1 MNKKHLYT
9 PNEDIPITVKQAVAE
24 PAPAPA
30 ADIKTFTLSKQV
42 KDVYSIDK
50 TPLAP
55 NPNTLLS
62 VGQFERI
69 YLHQLESLIYNDM
82 ERLDTGALM
91 VITSLSDIVKATN
104 RPIRLM
110 SQAYRKKLPT
120 LCKVLNQFYAE
131 NHKIIRGIAEQLS
144 N

>member
-1 MNKKHLYT
+1 MNKKHLYS
-9 PNEDIPITVKQAVAE
+9 PNDDIPISVKPSVAE

-42 KDVYSIDK
+42 KDIFSIDK
-50 TPLAP
+50 TPLVP
-55 NPNTLLS
+55 NPATLLS
-62 VGQFERI
+62 VGQFEHA
-69 YLHQLESLIYNDM
+69 YLKQLESLIYNDM
-82 ERLDTGALM
+82 ECLDSGTLM
-91 VITSLSDIVKATN
+91 TITSLSDIVKATH

-131 NHKIIRGIAEQLS
+131 NHKVIRGIADQLA

>member
-1 MNKKHLYT
+1 MNKKHLYS
-9 PNEDIPITVKQAVAE
+9 PNEDIPITVKPSETE
-24 PAPAPA
+24 PAPASA
-30 ADIKTFTLSKQV
+30 VDTKTFTLSKQV

-131 NHKIIRGIAEQLS
+131 NHKVIRGIAEQLS

>member
-1 MNKKHLYT
+1 MNKKHLYS
-9 PNEDIPITVKQAVAE
+9 PNEDIPITVKPPVTE

-30 ADIKTFTLSKQV
+30 AGIKTFTLSKQV

-131 NHKIIRGIAEQLS
+131 NHKVIRGIAEQLS

>member
-1 MNKKHLYT
+1 MNKKHLYS
-9 PNEDIPITVKQAVAE
+9 PNEDIPITVKPSVTE

-30 ADIKTFTLSKQV
+30 AGIKTFTLSKQV

-55 NPNTLLS
+55 NPTTLLS
-62 VGQFERI
+62 AGQFEHT
-69 YLHQLESLIYNDM
+69 YLKQLESLIYNDM
-82 ERLDTGALM
+82 ERLDSGVLM
-91 VITSLSDIVKATN
+91 TITSLSDIVKATN

-120 LCKVLNQFYAE
+120 LCKVLNQFYVE
-131 NHKIIRGIAEQLS
+131 NHKVIRGIAEQLS